1 MPQEAE
7 KDENFWSCFSTLQVL
22 VIARFV
28 VSAAEFSLTKGHAK
42 RYLLQFA
49 VGLTDVE

>member
-28 VSAAEFSLTKGHAK
+28 VSAAEFSLSEGHTKH
-42 RYLLQFA
+42 YLLQFA
-49 VGLTDVE
+49 VALTDVE